1 MTHRGRRPAP
11 ATVGLLLA
19 AVLMTLPLAGCSGG
33 GDAEDP
39 AAAGATGVPADGAAP
54 GAGATGTGGA
64 GAGAAG
70 AGEAD
75 GAVVPGAS
83 RFVVLSSG
91 SWFLSQGIKPIG
103 ASVKQYLRTDKS
115 FDWYAEY
122 AEPDLDQSVRITGHL
137 RGLAAQT
144 AVLKKLGGKITSTQI
159 AGRKAVWSAPP
170 GAAPV
175 TVLIELAPNYTISF
189 AASGVE
195 VADTLRLAAALK
207 PVNQAAWKKAGGL
220 IIDCPPGGDEC
231 PN

>member
-1 MTHRGRRPAP
+1 MNRLRARTSSA
-11 ATVGLLLA
+11 AAALLLA
-19 AVLMTLPLAGCSGG
+19 AGVLTGCSGG
-33 GDAEDP
+33 GDDADDP
-39 AAAGATGVPADGAAP
+39 VAGASGAAGEAATGAG
-54 GAGATGTGGA
+54 GAGATEDGTAAGRGA
-64 GAGAAG
+64 GDAP
-70 AGEAD
+70 
-75 GAVVPGAS
+75 VVPGAS

-103 ASVKQYLRTDKS
+103 DSVKQYLRDDKS

-189 AASGVE
+189 EASGVE
-195 VADTLRLAAALK
+195 VQETLKLAAALK
-207 PVNQAAWKKAGGL
+207 PANEAAWKKAGGRV
-220 IIDCPPGGDEC
+220 IDCPPGGDEC

>member
-1 MTHRGRRPAP
+1 MTRFRARTAS
-11 ATVGLLLA
+11 AAAILLVAGLLG
-19 AVLMTLPLAGCSGG
+19 GCSGG
-33 GDAEDP
+33 GTDADEP
-39 AAAGATGVPADGAAP
+39 VAGASAAPGEGATGAGGGGSADG
-54 GAGATGTGGA
+54 GT
-64 GAGAAG
+64 AGAAR
-70 AGEAD
+70 AGDDAT
-75 GAVVPGAS
+75 VVPGAS
-83 RFVVLSSG
+83 RFVVLASG

-103 ASVKQYLRTDKS
+103 ASVKQYLRDDKS

-189 AASGVE
+189 EASGVE
-195 VADTLRLAAALK
+195 VQETLRLAAALE
-207 PVNQAAWKKAGGL
+207 PANEAAWKKAGGRV
-220 IIDCPPGGDEC
+220 IDCPPGGDEC